1 MAKKTSTETTATSR
15 TSDQFLPE
23 SQTVWRSHGH
33 SFANLQRAL
42 GNQGMRTLLE
52 SGGLQAKL
60 RVSQPGD
67 ADEQEADRVAEQIVS
82 TQAGPRL
89 QRKFACGGSCAQCQE
104 EQASVIHRRARTAP
118 TLRSF
123 PFSIQ
128 RQAAA
133 TDEGSHR
140 AAAADA
146 DTRRDQARHPGEHPR
161 TLIVED

>member
-1 MAKKTSTETTATSR
+1 PN
-15 TSDQFLPE
+15 TSDRPGI
-23 SQTVWRSHGH
+23 SHPDTKLDKATAQNLSGH
-33 SFANLQRAL
+33 APAVHPVPALQGASAPSRDAFAFQRAL
-42 GNQGMRTLLE
+42 GNQAMLQLLG
-52 SGGLQAKL
+52 SGGLQANL
-60 RVSQPGD
+60 RVSQPGG
-67 ADEQEADRVAEQIVS
+67 AAEQEADRVAEQIVS

-89 QRKFACGGSCAQCQE
+89 QRKCACGGSCAQCQE

-140 AAAADA
+140 AAAA
-146 DTRRDQARHPGEHPR
+146 
-161 TLIVED
+161 